1 MDWDTNCG
9 KDCKSMKEKLTNK
22 LTNNGILKLISVGL
36 ALFLWIVVINAENPY
51 ETKNLTIRNIEY
63 LNENVVLTSNQTY
76 TVEALDQKGVDI
88 SVRVRRKDSGK
99 VRSSDFCAQVD
110 LAQIG
115 PFGSAEVK
123 VKWLGSNQYELAEE
137 DISWK
142 TKTVKVTLE
151 EIMTMEYPVKINL
164 SGKPVDSYIVGDYT
178 SDPRKVVIVAP
189 ESLQAQ
195 IQSVG
200 IEVNI
205 DGMNADVEGTAT
217 LKLYDV
223 TGSELKLDVSEYD
236 AREFSISAKEIRYH
250 VPLLKIKEVI
260 LRTNGYVGTVAEGYR
275 YTGMAGA
282 NQTAYIAG
290 YRNVLAE
297 VDAIDI
303 PAEALNLD
311 GATAN
316 KEIQI
321 DLSRYVPEGVT
332 VESSTIVTVVMMVE
346 PLVQQEREL
355 QPSKI
360 RMEGMQEGYE
370 YKLQGSVKIWI
381 EGLQEDL
388 NTLSNDKIDAWI
400 QVKDL
405 VPGTSEVEV
414 HINVANA
421 FEVIRVAKA
430 LVVVEAIQETEEST
444 ENGTLES
451 PEKETTGADDEST
464 DADVEETTEAADAD
478 ATVESTES
486 APEAESTAGSTES

>member
-1 MDWDTNCG
+1 
-9 KDCKSMKEKLTNK
+9 MKEKLTN
-22 LTNNGILKLISVGL
+22 NGVLKLISVGL
-36 ALFLWIVVINAENPY
+36 AVFLWLVVINAENPF
-51 ETKNLTIRNIEY
+51 ESKNLTIHNIEY

-76 TVEALDQKGVDI
+76 TVEDLDQKGVEI
-88 SVRVRRKDSGK
+88 TVQVRRKDSGK
-99 VRSSDFCAQVD
+99 VRSSDFRAIVD

-123 VKWLGSNQYELAEE
+123 VQWLGSSQYELNEE

-142 TKTVKVTLE
+142 TKSVKVTLE
-151 EIMTMEYPVKINL
+151 EIMSMEYPVKVFL
-164 SGKPVDSYIVGDYT
+164 SGEPVDSYIVGEYDI
-178 SDPRKVVIVAP
+178 SPRKVTIVAP
-189 ESLQAQ
+189 ESVQTQ

-205 DGMNADVEGTAT
+205 DGMHGDVEGTAT
-217 LKLYDV
+217 LKMYDV
-223 TGSELKLDVSEYD
+223 TGSELKLDLSGYD
-236 AREFSISAKEIRYH
+236 AREFSVSAREISYK

-275 YTGMAGA
+275 YTGMEGI

-311 GATAN
+311 GATAS

-332 VESSTIVTVVMMVE
+332 VESSTIVTVIMLVE
-346 PLVQQEREL
+346 PLVHQEREL

-360 RMEGMQEGYE
+360 RMEGMQEGFE
-370 YKLQGSVKIWI
+370 YTLQGPVKVMI

-388 NTLSNDKIDAWI
+388 NTLTNDKIDAWI

-414 HINVANA
+414 HISIANA
-421 FEVIRVAKA
+421 FEVVRTGKA
-430 LVVVEAIQETEEST
+430 TVLVKSIPELEEST
-444 ENGTLES
+444 EDPGE
-451 PEKETTGADDEST
+451 
-464 DADVEETTEAADAD
+464 EETTEDPAETETNGPEEETSQEDPANQETSAA
-478 ATVESTES
+478 S
-486 APEAESTAGSTES
+486 AEGAN